1 MANLI
6 ISLVTT
12 LSLLFT
18 STSQNIEQAFL
29 QNSPKMLHSLFS
41 KQSNINISLPQPIS
55 FSDQLSNQQAYFLFR
70 RILSSYSTSG
80 FFSDQQP
87 SSTSNN
93 SFIIKARWSFKDR
106 KNKLYVFLVFFYFI
120 NEPTETKDGIIK
132 QWKISEIRAESEN
145 Y

>member
-6 ISLVTT
+6 ISLIAT
-12 LSLLFT
+12 LSLLFS

-29 QNSPKMLHSLFS
+29 QNSPRMLHSLFS
-41 KQSNINISLPQPIS
+41 TQSSVNISLPQPIS

-70 RILSSYSTSG
+70 QILSSYTTSG

-87 SSTSNN
+87 SSTSEN
-93 SFIIKARWSFKDR
+93 SFIIQARWSFKDKKDKMYR
-106 KNKLYVFLVFFYFI
+106 FFVFFYFI
-120 NEPTETKDGIIK
+120 NESKETRNGIK
-132 QWKISEIRAESEN
+132 KEWKISEIRAKSES